1 MRRCS
6 FDQVKRCIYAAR
18 ATVLGNLFA
27 TRDHPIIARLTLD
40 FRTSG
45 LQDFRTSSARV
56 ISGSIPFSISAFRLS
71 ISMSAGTPMPS

>member
-40 FRTSG
+40 FRTSA
-45 LQDFRTSSARV
+45 LQVR
-56 ISGSIPFSISAFRLS
+56 G
-71 ISMSAGTPMPS
+71 